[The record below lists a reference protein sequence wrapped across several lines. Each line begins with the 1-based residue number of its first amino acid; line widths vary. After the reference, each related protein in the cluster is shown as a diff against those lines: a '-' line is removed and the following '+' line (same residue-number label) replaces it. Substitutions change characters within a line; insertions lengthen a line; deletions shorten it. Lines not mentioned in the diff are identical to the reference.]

1 MLTFAYLSAK
11 NLENL
16 FDFNEIGNF
25 RSSFS
30 SVLAYSCTTDTHEIV
45 ESVSSSIEK
54 VEYVDHNLCRGH
66 VNNRLNQIGG
76 GVNQGHSH

>member
-1 MLTFAYLSAK
+1 MRSETLGVPFL
-11 NLENL
+11 L
-16 FDFNEIGNF
+16 FWP
-25 RSSFS
+25 S
-30 SVLAYSCTTDTHEIV
+30 SCTTDTHEIV

-76 GVNQGHSH
+76 RVNQGHSH